1 MRDAEASRAKI
12 LEAAT
17 DEFATWGIAGARIE
31 RIARTAG
38 FNKNLI
44 YIYFENKETLFQ
56 TVLETHLTAVY
67 DRLPFRP
74 DDLAGYASDVF
85 DFAQSHPRIM
95 RLMAWYS
102 LEQRATG
109 ISGRNAS
116 FASKIAALQQAQAAG
131 QLSEAFPPAFL
142 LITVMAL
149 STAWSAASP
158 FGTFCDNMPADDIR
172 NMLQRM
178 IEKMIRPE

>member
-1 MRDAEASRAKI
+1 MRNAEASRAKI

-44 YIYFENKETLFQ
+44 YIYFENKETLFK
-56 TVLETHLTAVY
+56 TVLETHLTTAY

-85 DFAQSHPRIM
+85 DFAQSNPRIM
-95 RLMAWYS
+95 KLMAWYS
-102 LEQRATG
+102 LEQQATG
-109 ISGRNAS
+109 IGGRNAS
-116 FASKIAALQQAQAAG
+116 FASKIAALHQAQAAG
-131 QLSEAFPPAFL
+131 KVSEAFPPAFL
-142 LITVMAL
+142 LTTIMSL

-158 FGTFCDNMPADDIR
+158 FGAFCDDVPADDIR
-172 NMLQRM
+172 DMLQRM
-178 IEKMIRPE
+178 IEKMLLPE

>member
-1 MRDAEASRAKI
+1 
-12 LEAAT
+12 
-17 DEFATWGIAGARIE
+17 
-31 RIARTAG
+31 
-38 FNKNLI
+38 
-44 YIYFENKETLFQ
+44 
-56 TVLETHLTAVY
+56 
-67 DRLPFRP
+67 
-74 DDLAGYASDVF
+74 
-85 DFAQSHPRIM
+85 M
-95 RLMAWYS
+95 RLMVWYS

-131 QLSEAFPPAFL
+131 QVSESFPPAFL
-142 LITVMAL
+142 LITIMAL

-158 FGTFCDNMPADDIR
+158 FGTFCDNMLADDIR

>member
-74 DDLAGYASDVF
+74 DDLAGYASAVF

-131 QLSEAFPPAFL
+131 QVSEAFPPAFL
-142 LITVMAL
+142 LITIMAL

-158 FGTFCDNMPADDIR
+158 FGTFCDSMPADDIR

-178 IEKMIRPE
+178 IEKMLRPE